1 MSSSNCCFLTCIQ
14 VSQEAGQ
21 AVWYSHLLKNFPQFV
36 VIHTVKGSQNL
47 LLVISSDLCTGYMVI
62 PTVFKKKKKEPYT
75 YAMRTSLVRMLCVC
89 AQSLSPVLCSP
100 MNCKPARLLCPLDFP
115 GKNIGVCCHF
125 LLQGIFPTQ
134 GTNLCLLHWQANSLS
149 LSHLGSYVCYV
160 LSRSVMSSSLRP
172 HGLYSLPGSSVH
184 GDSRGKNTRVG
195 CHALL
200 WRIFPTQ
207 GPNPGLPHWE
217 ILDIPT

>member
-1 MSSSNCCFLTCIQ
+1 
-14 VSQEAGQ
+14 
-21 AVWYSHLLKNFPQFV
+21 
-36 VIHTVKGSQNL
+36 
-47 LLVISSDLCTGYMVI
+47 
-62 PTVFKKKKKEPYT
+62 
-75 YAMRTSLVRMLCVC
+75 MRTSLVCMLCVC

-160 LSRSVMSSSLRP
+160 LSHSVMSSSLWP

-184 GDSRGKNTRVG
+184 GDSPGKNTRVN

-200 WRIFPTQ
+200 PGIFPTGIEPKSPALQADSLPSEHQ
-207 GPNPGLPHWE
+207 GSTW
-217 ILDIPT
+217 ILEGVAYPFYRASSQPKDRTGVSCIAGRFFMS